1 MAVLLWWGHLPA
13 CACASLLLLE
23 SSTDKES
30 VWFPAGSSVIKEMSS
45 TTSRLDSKLA
55 SGDAYPL
62 GLPKAPLCHP
72 GKICSL
78 QATALIPRHADW
90 EGDLAG
96 TESSA
101 QNGTKCSQQNY
112 PTELALHPAG
122 IASEEWLCYK
132 VPLQTPSEAFGLLG
146 CKSQGKSS
154 WKKKINLSGNIQ
166 KDLCFYAI
174 DNLCFICNICAM
186 CS

>member
-1 MAVLLWWGHLPA
+1 MGLWALCHTRRVSCTGAQAPGDRDG
-13 CACASLLLLE
+13 CAPLMRAPSSLCLCLSLLLLE
-23 SSTDKES
+23 SRRDKEP

-62 GLPKAPLCHP
+62 GLPKSPLCHP

-78 QATALIPRHADW
+78 PATTLIPRHTDW
-90 EGDLAG
+90 EGELAG

-122 IASEEWLCYK
+122 IASEE
-132 VPLQTPSEAFGLLG
+132 
-146 CKSQGKSS
+146 
-154 WKKKINLSGNIQ
+154 
-166 KDLCFYAI
+166 
-174 DNLCFICNICAM
+174 
-186 CS
+186 